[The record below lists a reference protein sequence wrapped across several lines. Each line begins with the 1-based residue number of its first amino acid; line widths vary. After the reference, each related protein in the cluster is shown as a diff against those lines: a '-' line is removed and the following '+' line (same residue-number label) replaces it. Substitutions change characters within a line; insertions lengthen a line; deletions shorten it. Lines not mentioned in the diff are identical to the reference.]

1 MTSKQDII
9 ANVYY
14 DRSGFG
20 SLKTTLEDAKKKEPT
35 IKMEYVKQFFSK
47 KVEEKRKARGQNSFI
62 PPRAFYEFQ
71 IDLSFISKQDLQ
83 NQKFRIG
90 MLCID
95 IFSKYMVIVPIK
107 SKQPPDVLAGVME
120 CIQKMGK
127 KCELIYTDEE
137 GSFGS
142 EIVLDYLKEQKIEL
156 HRTRGHPAFAERGIQ
171 TFKDQLFKR
180 VENDK
185 KKGKENIQWIDY
197 IFEIL
202 ITHNT
207 KNKHSATQ
215 MTPQQAKL
223 PKNEIEV
230 KINISLQ
237 ARKTRTYPEL
247 NINDEVKVIRK
258 KGISEKAHTSHWLNE
273 RFKVKKIEK
282 KLGQTYFYVEG
293 RPTPL
298 LRHELLKV

>member
-14 DRSGFG
+14 DKSGFG

-35 IKMEYVKQFFSK
+35 IRMEDVKQFFSK
-47 KVEEKRKARGQNSFI
+47 NVEEKRKTRGQNSFI
-62 PPRAFYEFQ
+62 APHSFWEFQ
-71 IDLSFISKQDLQ
+71 IDLFFISNDDLQ

-90 MLCID
+90 MLCLD
-95 IFSKYMVIVPIK
+95 IFSKWMVIVPIK
-107 SKQPPDVLAGVME
+107 SKQPPDVLAGVIE
-120 CIQKMGK
+120 CIKKMGK
-127 KCELIYTDEE
+127 APQLIYTDEE

-142 EIVLDYLKEQKIEL
+142 QVVLDYLKEQKIEL
-156 HRTRGHPAFAERGIQ
+156 HRTRGHPSFAERGIQ

-202 ITHNT
+202 LTYNT

-223 PKNEIEV
+223 PKNEVEV
-230 KINISLQ
+230 KMNIAIQ
-237 ARKTRTYPEL
+237 ARKSRTYPEL
-247 NINDEVKVIRK
+247 EVGSEVKIMRK
-258 KGISEKAHTSHWLNE
+258 KSISEKAHTSHWLKE
-273 RFKVKKIEK
+273 KYKVKKIEK

-293 RPTPL
+293 RDKPL